1 MTKKQKEELGK
12 YFMDISKFI
21 FAGVFLIKL
30 LDTNSLEKVFVLI
43 GGLIGTLTFLIVG
56 VKLLK
61 N

>member
-1 MTKKQKEELGK
+1 
-12 YFMDISKFI
+12 MDISKFI

-30 LDTNSLEKVFVLI
+30 LDTYSLEKVFVLI